1 MPNNPAK
8 AAAAKDAKAKKA
20 KQKAK
25 NVSTSK
31 KAAPTPAVIKKQAG
45 AVGEKHQKKAS
56 NPLFKKRPKNFGI
69 GQDVQPK
76 RDLSRFVRWPRYIK
90 LQRQRAILYERL
102 KVPPPIAQ
110 FRQTLDRQTSSQLF
124 SLLDKYRPETKQQKK
139 VRLVQAAEQR
149 TKGKAADTT
158 SKRPPVVRS
167 GINTVTTLVEQK
179 KAQLVIIAHDVEP
192 IEVVCWLPA
201 LCRKMGVPYCIVKDK
216 ARLGKLVYRKKCT
229 AVCLTQVNGEDRA
242 ALAKVVEAVRTNY
255 NERFAEISKHW
266 GGGVLGAKS
275 RARITHLEHVKA
287 KELAARQG

>member
-8 AAAAKDAKAKKA
+8 VAAARDAKAKKA
-20 KQKAK
+20 AQKAK

-31 KAAPTPAVIKKQAG
+31 KAAPTPAMIKKQAG
-45 AVGEKHQKKAS
+45 ATGEKRQKKTA
-56 NPLFKKRPKNFGI
+56 NPLFKKHPKNFGI

-76 RDLSRFVRWPRYIK
+76 RDLTRFVRWPRYIK
-90 LQRQRAILYERL
+90 IQRQRAVLYERL

-110 FRQTLDRQTSSQLF
+110 FQQTLDRQTSSQLF
-124 SLLDKYRPETKQQKK
+124 SLLEKYRPETKQQKK
-139 VRLVQAAEQR
+139 ARLVQAAEQR
-149 TKGKAADTT
+149 TKGKTADTT
-158 SKRPPVVRS
+158 TKRPAVIRS

-229 AVCLTQVNGEDRA
+229 SLCLTQVNAEDRA
-242 ALAKVVEAVRTNY
+242 ALAKVTEAVRTNY

-275 RARITHLEHVKA
+275 RARIAHLEHVKA